1 MYFYYH
7 NPFSM
12 AVELSINNGLNDNAK
27 EKIMSLTKGTEKI
40 AYLTFDDGPT
50 LANHGYDHSNKK
62 LYESNNS
69 FINEVKKTDI
79 EIGKAIGIDNY
90 CSHIFRFP
98 NGYMSPNNK
107 SQKKVSAKL
116 LQEMD
121 YVYVDWNCLNNDSVK
136 KYSNY
141 QLLNNLKKSAKNKG
155 TLVVLMHD
163 TSDVNDTPSILK
175 DSIDYLKSEG
185 YVFQNFY
192 DLL

>member
-1 MYFYYH
+1 
-7 NPFSM
+7 
-12 AVELSINNGLNDNAK
+12 
-27 EKIMSLTKGTEKI
+27 
-40 AYLTFDDGPT
+40 
-50 LANHGYDHSNKK
+50 
-62 LYESNNS
+62 
-69 FINEVKKTDI
+69 
-79 EIGKAIGIDNY
+79 
-90 CSHIFRFP
+90 
-98 NGYMSPNNK
+98 
-107 SQKKVSAKL
+107 
-116 LQEMD
+116 MD

>member
-1 MYFYYH
+1 MI
-7 NPFSM
+7 
-12 AVELSINNGLNDNAK
+12 LI
-27 EKIMSLTKGTEKI
+27 
-40 AYLTFDDGPT
+40 
-50 LANHGYDHSNKK
+50 
-62 LYESNNS
+62 
-69 FINEVKKTDI
+69 
-79 EIGKAIGIDNY
+79 
-90 CSHIFRFP
+90 
-98 NGYMSPNNK
+98 
-107 SQKKVSAKL
+107 
-116 LQEMD
+116 
-121 YVYVDWNCLNNDSVK
+121 K